1 MNERLESVPFEILK
15 SLEESENCSNLLGS
29 TRDTLQRL
37 KTEHKLILPE
47 STYKVLK
54 ETLHLLLIIRGSR
67 VTVEHNMKELLQ
79 DAYAVGQI
87 EFIQHILTHSEIEI

>member
-1 MNERLESVPFEILK
+1 MNELTNSISYEILK
-15 SLEESENCSNLLGS
+15 NLEESESCSNLLGS
-29 TRDTLQRL
+29 TRDSLNRL
-37 KTEHKLILPE
+37 KSENKLILPE

-54 ETLHLLLIIRGSR
+54 ETLHLLLLIRGSR

-87 EFIQHILTHSEIEI
+87 EFIQHILTNCEIEI

>member
-15 SLEESENCSNLLGS
+15 SLEESENCSNLLGT
-29 TRDTLQRL
+29 TRDTLNRL
-37 KTEHKLILPE
+37 KSENKLILPE
-47 STYKVLK
+47 STYRVLK